1 MTKKFL
7 HAPTTAWADRLFE
20 RFFREFSPCGSAGL
34 TARGFLRFDPVRKNM
49 TTPNAPILVTGGA
62 GYIGSHTV
70 RLLAAQGRKIVV
82 LDNLVFGHEQAIVDP
97 GVELVVGDV
106 GDQALVRGLFEKHR
120 FGAVIHFA
128 AYAYVGESVT
138 NPLKYYQNNTA
149 EPIKL
154 LQVMQEFGCKAFV
167 FSSTCATYGV
177 PDKLPIT
184 ESNPQDPINPYGRSK
199 LMVEWILKDCGSAW
213 GLRSACL
220 RYFNASGSSPDG
232 KIGEDHDPETHLIP
246 RVMMAVTGE
255 IEFLEVF
262 GTDYNTPDGTC
273 IRDYIHVE
281 DLADAHARALDHL
294 VAGGESVRCN
304 LGTGVG
310 VSVKQIISAV
320 EEVTGKTVPVKY
332 GPRREGDPDS
342 LVADPSLARQLL
354 GWEATRKDVREMVR
368 PAWLWVSG
376 PNHGRFPANTLPT

>member
-1 MTKKFL
+1 MT
-7 HAPTTAWADRLFE
+7 H
-20 RFFREFSPCGSAGL
+20 SSS
-34 TARGFLRFDPVRKNM
+34 
-49 TTPNAPILVTGGA
+49 PILVTGGA

-70 RLLAAQGRKIVV
+70 RLLASQGRKVVV
-82 LDNLVFGHEQAIVDP
+82 LDNMVFGHDRSIVDE

-106 GDQALVRGLFEKHR
+106 GNQALVRSLFEKHA

-154 LQVMQEFGCKAFV
+154 LQVMQEHSCKVFV

-184 ESNPQDPINPYGRSK
+184 ETNQQNPINPYGQSK
-199 LMVEWILKDCGSAW
+199 LMVEKILADCDTAW

-220 RYFNASGSSPDG
+220 RYFNASGCSPDG

-246 RVMMAVTGE
+246 RVLMALTGE

-262 GTDYNTPDGTC
+262 GTDYDTPDGTC

-294 VAGGESVRCN
+294 AAGGTSVRCN

-310 VSVKQIISAV
+310 VSVKEIIAAA
-320 EEVTGKTVPVKY
+320 EEITGKSVPVKY
-332 GPRREGDPDS
+332 GPRRAGDPAS
-342 LVADPSLARQLL
+342 LVADPALAKELL
-354 GWEATRKDVREMVR
+354 GWVAARKDIKQMVG
-368 PAWLWVSG
+368 PAWTWMSG
-376 PNHGRFPANTLPT
+376 PLRGRYPQNESPK

>member
-1 MTKKFL
+1 MSDL
-7 HAPTTAWADRLFE
+7 
-20 RFFREFSPCGSAGL
+20 
-34 TARGFLRFDPVRKNM
+34 
-49 TTPNAPILVTGGA
+49 NAPILVTGGA

-70 RLLAAQGRKIVV
+70 RLLAGQGRKIVV
-82 LDNLVFGHEQAIVDP
+82 LDNLVFGHEQAIIDP
-97 GVELVVGDV
+97 DVELVIGEV
-106 GDQALVRGLFEKHR
+106 GDQALVRSLFAKHQ

-154 LQVMQEFGCKAFV
+154 LQVMQENGCKVFV

-184 ESNPQDPINPYGRSK
+184 ETNQQNPINPYGMSK
-199 LMVEWILKDCGSAW
+199 LMVEKILTDCEVW

-220 RYFNASGSSPDG
+220 RYFNASGCSPDG
-232 KIGEDHDPETHLIP
+232 KIGEDHQPETHLIP

-255 IEFLEVF
+255 IEYLEVF
-262 GTDYNTPDGTC
+262 GTDYETPDGTC

-294 VAGGESVRCN
+294 TAGGTSVRCN

-310 VSVKQIISAV
+310 VSVKEIISAV
-320 EEVTGKTVPVKY
+320 EEITGKTVPVKY
-332 GPRREGDPDS
+332 GPRREGDPAS
-342 LVADPSLARQLL
+342 LVADPALAKELL
-354 GWEATRKDVREMVR
+354 GWVASRTDIREMVG
-368 PAWLWVSG
+368 PAWLWTSG
-376 PNHGRFPANTLPT
+376 PNQGRYPANKRSL

>member
-1 MTKKFL
+1 
-7 HAPTTAWADRLFE
+7 
-20 RFFREFSPCGSAGL
+20 
-34 TARGFLRFDPVRKNM
+34 M
-49 TTPNAPILVTGGA
+49 TTQNAPILVTGGA

-70 RLLAAQGRKIVV
+70 RLLASQGRKIVV
-82 LDNLVFGHEQAIVDP
+82 LDNLVFGHEKAIVDS

-106 GDQALVRGLFEKHR
+106 GDQDLTRAMFEKHR
-120 FGAVIHFA
+120 FGAVVHFA

-154 LQVMQEFGCKAFV
+154 LQVMQEYGCKVFV

-184 ESNPQDPINPYGRSK
+184 ETNHQDPINPYGRSK
-199 LMVEWILKDCGSAW
+199 LMVEWILKDCGEAW

-220 RYFNASGSSPDG
+220 RYFNASGCSPDG
-232 KIGEDHDPETHLIP
+232 LIGEDHDPETHLIP

-255 IEFLEVF
+255 IDHLEVF

-294 VAGGESVRCN
+294 AAGGESVRCN

-310 VSVKQIISAV
+310 VSVKQIIAAV
-320 EEVTGKTVPVKY
+320 EEVTGEKVPLKF
-332 GPRREGDPDS
+332 GPRRAGDPDS
-342 LVADPSLARQLL
+342 LVADPALAKQVL
-354 GWEATRKDVREMVR
+354 GWEASRRDVRDMVR
-368 PAWLWVSG
+368 PAWLWMSG
-376 PNHGRFPANTLPT
+376 SNRGRFPENTQVS

>member
-1 MTKKFL
+1 MI
-7 HAPTTAWADRLFE
+7 
-20 RFFREFSPCGSAGL
+20 SS
-34 TARGFLRFDPVRKNM
+34 
-49 TTPNAPILVTGGA
+49 NAPILITGGA

-70 RLLAAQGRKIVV
+70 RLLAGQGRKIVV
-82 LDNLVFGHEQAIVDP
+82 LDNLVFGHDLAIVDP

-106 GDQALVRGLFEKHR
+106 GDQPLVRSLFAKHQ

-154 LQVMQEFGCKAFV
+154 LQVMQEFACKVFV

-177 PDKLPIT
+177 PNKLPIT
-184 ESNPQDPINPYGRSK
+184 ETNTQKPINPYGMSK
-199 LMVEWILKDCGSAW
+199 LMVEHILADCDTAW

-220 RYFNASGSSPDG
+220 RYFNASGCSPDG
-232 KIGEDHDPETHLIP
+232 LIGEDHDPETHLIP

-255 IEFLEVF
+255 IDYLEVF
-262 GTDYNTPDGTC
+262 GTDYDTPDGTC

-294 VAGGESVRCN
+294 AAGGDSVRCN

-310 VSVKQIISAV
+310 VSVKEIISAV
-320 EEVTGKTVPVKY
+320 EEITGKKVPVKY
-332 GPRREGDPDS
+332 GPRREGDPAM
-342 LVADPSLARQLL
+342 LVADPSLAKELL
-354 GWEATRKDVREMVR
+354 GWVAARKDVRDMVG
-368 PAWLWVSG
+368 PAWLWMSG
-376 PNHGRFPANTLPT
+376 PRGGRYPQNKSSM

>member
-1 MTKKFL
+1 MN
-7 HAPTTAWADRLFE
+7 
-20 RFFREFSPCGSAGL
+20 S
-34 TARGFLRFDPVRKNM
+34 NQ
-49 TTPNAPILVTGGA
+49 APILVTGGA

-70 RLLAAQGRKIVV
+70 RLLASQGRKVVV
-82 LDNLVFGHEQAIVDP
+82 LDNLVFGHDQAIVDP
-97 GVELVVGDV
+97 GVELVVGEV
-106 GDQALVRGLFEKHR
+106 GDQNLVRSLFETHR
-120 FGAVIHFA
+120 FGAVVHFA

-154 LQVMQEFGCKAFV
+154 LQVMQEFDCKVFV

-177 PDKLPIT
+177 PNQLPIT
-184 ESNPQDPINPYGRSK
+184 ESNTQDPINPYGRSK
-199 LMVEWILKDCGSAW
+199 LMVEWILRDCGTAW

-220 RYFNASGSSPDG
+220 RYFNASGCSPDG
-232 KIGEDHDPETHLIP
+232 LIGEDHRPETHLIP

-294 VAGGESVRCN
+294 AAGGESVRCN

-310 VSVKQIISAV
+310 VSVKQIIAAV
-320 EEVTGKTVPVKY
+320 EDVTGKTVPVRY
-332 GPRREGDPDS
+332 GPRRPGDPDS
-342 LVADPSLARQLL
+342 LVADPSLAKSLL
-354 GWEATRKDVREMVR
+354 GWEAAHKDVRDMVR
-368 PAWLWVSG
+368 PAWLWMDG
-376 PNHGRFPANTLPT
+376 PNQGRFPDNATRP